1 MPRPSGSM
9 AVFEHAQYWHPLGR
23 KNYAASRALEV
34 SGGEAQVAESWR
46 HGFQMM
52 NMVMID
58 GHIQKSSMS
67 DTVGINTIGAQVP
80 ASFDVAGTM
89 WDLTLE

>member
-1 MPRPSGSM
+1 M
-9 AVFEHAQYWHPLGR
+9 AVFEHAAYWKPLGN
-23 KNYAASRALEV
+23 KNYSASRALHD
-34 SGGEAQVAESWR
+34 SHDLNGQVAENWR

-58 GHIQKSSMS
+58 GHVQKSSMS

-80 ASFDVAGTM
+80 SSFDVAGTM